1 MKTPCLLRGDQTL
14 SHLYQIGIITMFT
27 SLKVKPMNQLI
38 IKIADKQK
46 AQMLLEMLKALDFVT
61 SVETFEENDT
71 ITQKEEDFFN
81 LAGLWKNRDVS
92 AESIRQEAWKMEA
105 ES

>member
-1 MKTPCLLRGDQTL
+1 
-14 SHLYQIGIITMFT
+14 
-27 SLKVKPMNQLI
+27 MNQLI

-46 AQMLLEMLKALDFVT
+46 AEMLSEMLKALDFVDE
-61 SVETFEENDT
+61 VETLEENDNLA
-71 ITQKEEDFFN
+71 QEEDFFN